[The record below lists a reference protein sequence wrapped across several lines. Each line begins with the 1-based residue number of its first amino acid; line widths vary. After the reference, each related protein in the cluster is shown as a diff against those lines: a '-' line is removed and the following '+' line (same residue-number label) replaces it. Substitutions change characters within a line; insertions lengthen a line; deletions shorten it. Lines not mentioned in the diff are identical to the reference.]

1 MLEERNYGATVM
13 TASHFASSAAS
24 VAHEPCADSIFAD
37 AALIAELALT
47 FDLDALVTEGQIDPF
62 RR

>member
-1 MLEERNYGATVM
+1 M
-13 TASHFASSAAS
+13 TAISHSFSAVPTEPSLDSAS
-24 VAHEPCADSIFAD
+24 AD

-47 FDLDALVTEGQIDPF
+47 FDLDALVSEAQIDPF

>member
-1 MLEERNYGATVM
+1 M
-13 TASHFASSAAS
+13 TAPHTAASSAS
-24 VAHEPCADSIFAD
+24 FVPEPRAEGIVD

-47 FDLDALVTEGQIDPF
+47 FDLDALVAEAQIDPF

>member
-1 MLEERNYGATVM
+1 M
-13 TASHFASSAAS
+13 TAIRLSFAAAPT
-24 VAHEPCADSIFAD
+24 EPSLDNASTD

-47 FDLDALVTEGQIDPF
+47 FDLDTLVSEGQIDPF

>member
-1 MLEERNYGATVM
+1 M
-13 TASHFASSAAS
+13 TATNLSFAAAPTEPSLDSAS
-24 VAHEPCADSIFAD
+24 AD

-47 FDLDALVTEGQIDPF
+47 FDLDALISEGQIDPF